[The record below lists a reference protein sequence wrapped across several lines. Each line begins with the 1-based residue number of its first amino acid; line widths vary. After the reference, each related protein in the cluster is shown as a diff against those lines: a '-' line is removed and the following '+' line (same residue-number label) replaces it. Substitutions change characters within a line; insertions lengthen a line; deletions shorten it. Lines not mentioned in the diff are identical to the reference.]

1 MGAGIMTQ
9 VSVFPA
15 PVMPGLRNL
24 LSRYA
29 ESTMWLA
36 RYMERIEN
44 LARLIEVTSTS
55 VSATNMDAGW
65 DSVIRINADEGLF
78 FQRHGTASERS
89 VVAFYITDSDNP
101 DSIVSMARYAR
112 ENARVL
118 RPLISTEMWMH
129 LNVFTR
135 WVMELGPD
143 DVGAGYLS
151 TLCTRLKQDCQTHFG
166 ITEGTLYRDQAWLFY
181 ILGKNL
187 ERADQI
193 TRLIDI
199 KYHTLLPSGV
209 GVGSDIDMSQWTSV
223 LRSAAAYHA
232 FRRVLPEGMTPA
244 NIVGFLLKN
253 DGFPRSLSTSLR
265 SVYSVLGSLAGE
277 YRLRH
282 CAPIIE
288 RLEELRVTLV
298 EQTVEDIIMRG
309 LHEYMDWIQREL
321 RQIQNEIAHAFW
333 PPVVSVQPVGP
344 GRMEQMQD

>member
-1 MGAGIMTQ
+1 MGAGVMTQ
-9 VSVFPA
+9 VSVFPT
-15 PVMPGLRNL
+15 PVLPGLRNL

-44 LARLIEVTSTS
+44 MARLIEVTGTS
-55 VSATNMDAGW
+55 VHASNMDAGW
-65 DSVIRINADEGLF
+65 DSVIRINADEDTF
-78 FQRHGTASERS
+78 FLRHKVATERT
-89 VVAFYITDSDNP
+89 VVGFYITDPDNP
-101 DSIVSMARYAR
+101 DSIVSMARCVR

-135 WVMELGPD
+135 WAMDLGPD

-151 TLCTRLKQDCQTHFG
+151 TLCTRLKQECQTHFG

-181 ILGKNL
+181 LLGKNL

-199 KYHTLLPSGV
+199 KYHTLLPSGE
-209 GVGSDIDMSQWTSV
+209 GVGSDIDLSQWTSV

-265 SVYSVLGSLAGE
+265 CVYSVLGSLAGE

-282 CAPIIE
+282 CGPILE
-288 RLEELRVTLV
+288 RVEELRVTLV
-298 EQTVEDIIMRG
+298 EQTVEDIILRG

-321 RQIQNEIAHAFW
+321 RLIQNEIAGAFW
-333 PPVVSVQPVGP
+333 PPVAVQAAG
-344 GRMEQMQD
+344 GE

>member
-15 PVMPGLRNL
+15 PLLPGLRNL

-29 ESTMWLA
+29 ENMMWLA

-44 LARLIEVTSTS
+44 MARLIEVTGSS
-55 VSATNMDAGW
+55 VRAGSVDAGW
-65 DSVIRINADEGLF
+65 DSIIRINADEEF
-78 FQRHGTASERS
+78 FFRHHKAATEQA
-89 VVAFYITDSDNP
+89 VVTFYITEEGNP
-101 DSIVSMARYAR
+101 DSILSLARCAR

-135 WVMELGPD
+135 WVIELGPG

-151 TLCTRLKQDCQTHFG
+151 PLCTRLKQDCQTHFG
-166 ITEGTLYRDQAWLFY
+166 ITEGTLYRDQGWLFY
-181 ILGKNL
+181 SLGKNL

-199 KYHTLLPSGV
+199 KYHTLLPSGA

-232 FRRVLPEGMTPA
+232 FRRVLPDGMTPA

-253 DGFPRSLSTSLR
+253 DGFPRSLSNSLCN
-265 SVYSVLGSLAGE
+265 VYSALGSLAGE

-282 CAPIIE
+282 CGPILE
-288 RLEELRVTLV
+288 RVEELRVTLA
-298 EQTVEDIIMRG
+298 EQTVEDIIVRG

-321 RQIQNEIAHAFW
+321 RQIQNEIAQAFW
-333 PPVVSVQPVGP
+333 PPVVSVSAADGMAQV
-344 GRMEQMQD
+344 QN

>member
-1 MGAGIMTQ
+1 MGSGIMTQ
-9 VSVFPA
+9 VSAFPP
-15 PVMPGLRNL
+15 PVLPGLRNL

-44 LARLIEVTSTS
+44 MARLIEVTSTS
-55 VSATNMDAGW
+55 VQASNMDAGW
-65 DSVIRINADEGLF
+65 DSVIRINADDALF
-78 FQRHGTASERS
+78 FQHHKSVTERS
-89 VVAFYITDSDNP
+89 VVSFYITDRDNP
-101 DSIVSMARYAR
+101 DSIVSMARCAR

-143 DVGAGYLS
+143 DTGAGYLS

-199 KYHTLLPSGV
+199 KYHTLLPSGA

-244 NIVGFLLKN
+244 NIVGFMLKN
-253 DGFPRSLSTSLR
+253 DGFPRSLSASLR
-265 SVYSVLGSLAGE
+265 SVDCALASLAGE

-282 CAPIIE
+282 CSPSQE
-288 RLEELRVTLV
+288 RVEELRVTLV

-309 LHEYMDWIQREL
+309 LHEYMDWIQRQL
-321 RQIQNEIAHAFW
+321 RQIQNDIANAFW
-333 PPVVSVQPVGP
+333 PPVVSVQA
-344 GRMEQMQD
+344 